1 MLQPIAP
8 RQAGHSLA
16 LAEGEDPRNQVP
28 GGHAGERVLVDL
40 TEELRGDP
48 QESDRT
54 NLATAGSL
62 DQGLELSED
71 PPTQCLYVQNKGQ
84 SLVLLRPSKVPP
96 GLCRRC
102 NLR

>member
-16 LAEGEDPRNQVP
+16 LTEGEDPRNQVP

-40 TEELRGDP
+40 TQELRGDP
-48 QESDRT
+48 QELDRA
-54 NLATAGSL
+54 NLTTAGGP
-62 DQGLELSED
+62 DQGLEFTER

-84 SLVLLRPSKVPP
+84 ILVLLRPSKVPP
-96 GLCRRC
+96 GLC
-102 NLR
+102 